1 MTNEVDISTVLIE
14 GEYATIMG
22 VKYKRVD
29 EPKTPA
35 EEAFKRVYTYYPV
48 TDITD
53 PCWDGSTWTHFVN
66 GYKSAQEDYKVGEFQ
81 PTPIEPEELKTLY
94 QTMYDEEWC
103 KSGCYLVKEWMSQ
116 YTHNVMSEEY
126 KNEWIKG
133 YDYCLLVLEENLKND

>member
-1 MTNEVDISTVLIE
+1 MTKEIDISTVIID

-22 VKYKRVD
+22 EKYKRIE

-94 QTMYDEEWC
+94 QMSYDEKWC
-103 KSGCYLVKEWMSQ
+103 KSGCDEFCDIVKRWLSQ
-116 YTHNVMSEEY
+116 YEIDGWEDDWEGGFSECLD
-126 KNEWIKG
+126 KLNKG
-133 YDYCLLVLEENLKND
+133 LK

>member
-1 MTNEVDISTVLIE
+1 MTKEIDISTVLIE

-22 VKYKRVD
+22 VKYKRIE

-81 PTPIEPEELKTLY
+81 PTPQEPKERKTLY
-94 QTMYDEEWC
+94 QMWNDGEC
-103 KSGCYLVKEWMSQ
+103 RDDICYLVKEWMSQ

-133 YDYCLLVLEENLKND
+133 YDYCLLVLEENLK